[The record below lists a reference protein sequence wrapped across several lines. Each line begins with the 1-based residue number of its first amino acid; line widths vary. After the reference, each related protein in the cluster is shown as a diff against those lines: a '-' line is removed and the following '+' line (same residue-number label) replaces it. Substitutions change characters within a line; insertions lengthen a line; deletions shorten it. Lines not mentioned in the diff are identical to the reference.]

1 MSEQNPEQ
9 LNHSPHPEQGG
20 VMPDIPK
27 SREIFTGDIN
37 DAVIQAQV
45 QTGVEIDDG
54 FWFSQVGNDGSTES
68 ILDRFDTA
76 YPDFVREKLHIPEK
90 LVGRE
95 ESIATVGVLA
105 VETASTAEDESSSSQ
120 EKPYDNELLTGY
132 ALLAEDAQEQGKDIN
147 KDISDVLTAEAEE
160 LLAQGLSG
168 NEVAE
173 RLGLATVLNQR
184 STMLLYDM
192 GKDLPGR
199 EVPLEEPAQPW
210 GGDEYTTAKNSVIAS
225 MQEKLVERNEMYKQL
240 TDGLLENDLN
250 YRDVLGDEAVRAG
263 SSSEHPEHA
272 VAYAHELARLTI
284 AGRGKD
290 IQKAVQDIREY
301 FDGMTSLMPE
311 TLQTSPYAES
321 QSWILWDIGKQEAL
335 KDKDYHS
342 ATDEAVSYSGSIL
355 DSPEQEGG
363 EQSEFMKNVVAWRH
377 LGWEMHLKAFNGDDV
392 SSLDSLLDEQ
402 TKGLLHKVGNEAH
415 GGQLSSSEY
424 ADLGRGIES
433 ALRSK
438 EAQQFIEERPEL
450 QAELRNRSQQLLEM
464 YSSNMES
471 TALLGEVSK
480 PEARRYAPDEQYR
493 FLVHTVLDD
502 PRRTFDYLSG
512 NQSDGFKIEGDK
524 PLNTSLID
532 QRHTATF
539 EGVSGLIIKPP
550 EMASDIS
557 GIWSG
562 DVAVDMQTSGKPNM
576 TGIEA
581 LVATNK
587 GEYNQVH
594 LKAGKVEGV
603 FIRIAADSG
612 QELGYPQTNQAL
624 RELATEQN
632 LPVSEIIVK
641 PRDIKEAEPTIKE
654 PLPTGNGEMYQVVMP
669 HNGYEYKIDVVK
681 QDGKDVSFVDNEG
694 FAMRM
699 AKIDGYDVWDRNL
712 TSGDLT
718 SIQASLKVISS
729 SNPKIVE
736 YIERQVAELQS
747 RGNDT

>member
-9 LNHSPHPEQGG
+9 LNHSPQPEQAG

-76 YPDFVREKLHIPEK
+76 YPDFVRDKLHIPEK
-90 LVGRE
+90 LEGRE
-95 ESIATVGVLA
+95 ESIASVGVLA
-105 VETASTAEDESSSSQ
+105 VETTQAREDEGSSSQ
-120 EKPYDNELLTGY
+120 EKTYDSELLTGY
-132 ALLAEDAQEQGKDIN
+132 ALLAEDSREKGKDVN
-147 KDISDVLTAEAEE
+147 KKIADVLTAEAEE

-173 RLGLATVLNQR
+173 RLGIAKVVSQR
-184 STMLLYDM
+184 SARLLYDM

-210 GGDEYTTAKNSVIAS
+210 DGDEYIIAKNSVIAS
-225 MQEKLVERNEMYKQL
+225 MQEKLVERNEMYQQL
-240 TDGLLENDLN
+240 TSGLLENDLN
-250 YRDVLGDEAVRAG
+250 YRDVLGDEAIRAG
-263 SSSEHPEHA
+263 SNSEHPEHA
-272 VAYAHELARLTI
+272 TAYAHELARLTI

-290 IQKAVQDIREY
+290 IQKAAQDIREH
-301 FDGMTSLMPE
+301 FDKTTVLLPESLRM
-311 TLQTSPYAES
+311 SPYAES

-335 KDKDYHS
+335 KDNDYRS
-342 ATDEAVSYSGSIL
+342 TIDEEVSYSGSVL
-355 DSPEQEGG
+355 DNPEQAGS
-363 EQSEFMKNVVAWRH
+363 EQSEFMKNVIAWRH
-377 LGWEMHLKAFNGDDV
+377 LGWEMHLKAFNGEDV
-392 SSLDSLLDEQ
+392 GSLDSMLDEQ
-402 TKGLLHKVGNEAH
+402 TKSMLHKVGDEAH
-415 GGQLSSSEY
+415 SGQLSSSEY
-424 ADLGRGIES
+424 TDLGRGIES
-433 ALRSK
+433 ALRSQ
-438 EAQQFIEERPEL
+438 EAKRFIQERPEL
-450 QAELRNRSQQLLEM
+450 QTELRNRSQQMLEM
-464 YSSNMES
+464 YSNNMES

-480 PEARRYAPDEQYR
+480 PETRRYTSDEKYR

-502 PRRTFDYLSG
+502 PRGTYGYLSG
-512 NQSDGFKIEGDK
+512 SQPNGFRIEADK
-524 PLNTSLID
+524 PLNASLID

-550 EMASDIS
+550 EMAADVT

-562 DVAVDMQTSGKPNM
+562 DVAVDMQTKGKPTM

-581 LVATNK
+581 LAATNK

-624 RELATEQN
+624 RELAAEQG
-632 LPVSEIIVK
+632 LPVAEIMVD
-641 PRDIKEAEPTIKE
+641 PRDIREANPVMKE
-654 PLPTGNGEMYQVVMP
+654 PIPTGNGELYQIVVP

-681 QDGKDVSFVDNEG
+681 QDGSGVSFADSEG

-699 AKIDGYDVWDRNL
+699 AKVDNYDVWDRNL
-712 TSGDLT
+712 TRDDID
-718 SIQASLKVISS
+718 SIQDSLTALGQ
-729 SNPKIVE
+729 SNPEIVQ
-736 YIERQVAELQS
+736 YIQRQVAELQS
-747 RGNDT
+747 RGNST